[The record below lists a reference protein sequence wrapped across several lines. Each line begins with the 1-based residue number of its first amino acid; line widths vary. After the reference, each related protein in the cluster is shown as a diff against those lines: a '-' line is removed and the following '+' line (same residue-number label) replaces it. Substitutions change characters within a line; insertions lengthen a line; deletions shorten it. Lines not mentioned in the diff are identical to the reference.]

1 MLFQNM
7 VFIFSK
13 LFNRLVFEPLHAFL
27 LFPAMLKGKKKDLTH
42 NPNCRLL
49 SSVIDWR
56 THKAGKTER
65 HYTEQKDDWPFD
77 ACV

>member
-1 MLFQNM
+1 M
-7 VFIFSK
+7 VFILSK

-27 LFPAMLKGKKKDLTH
+27 LFPAVLKGKKNDLTH
-42 NPNCRLL
+42 NPNCQLL

-56 THKAGKTER
+56 THKAGKAQR
-65 HYTEQKDDWPFD
+65 HYTEQRDEWPFD